1 MGRLLKAVIFFVAV
15 IYISRIVIA
24 WIDSM
29 RAPKRPAEPQP
40 SKTVDYKQKGNN
52 KKGDYIEYEEID

>member
-15 IYISRIVIA
+15 IYISRMVIA

-29 RAPKRPAEPQP
+29 RAPKQPAEPRFP
-40 SKTVDYKQKGNN
+40 KTVDYKEKNNN